1 MENNNITSNQVIN
14 HVILLNNREICE
26 ICGIKKV
33 ESITENKI
41 LLETDLDYL
50 CILGTNLEVLSLNTE
65 KGELQVRGHIDV
77 INYQK
82 EKEKEI
88 KPLKSKDSFLTKLF
102 K

>member
-1 MENNNITSNQVIN
+1 MENIPSAKPNQI
-14 HVILLNNREICE
+14 ILLNNREICE

-41 LLETDLDYL
+41 LLATDLDYL
-50 CILGTNLEVLSLNTE
+50 CILGSNLEVLSLNTE
-65 KGELQVRGHIDV
+65 KGELQVRGIIDL

-82 EKEKEI
+82 EKANEV
-88 KPLKSKDSFLTKLF
+88 KPLKPKESFFTKLF